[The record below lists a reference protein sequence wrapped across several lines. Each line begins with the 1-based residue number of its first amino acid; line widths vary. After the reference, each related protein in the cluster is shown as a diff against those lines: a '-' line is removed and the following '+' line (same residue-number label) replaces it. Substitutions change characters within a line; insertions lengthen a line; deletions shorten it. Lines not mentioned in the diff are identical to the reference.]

1 MPNSLATSEP
11 MVLRPSDFNPPL
23 QRKEPSLP
31 GYWTLEEIA
40 AELGISPRR
49 VGYDITGY
57 PQKNIQPILKA
68 FKVTGTFFITE
79 EDALEYIQ
87 SKRLSKRKKS

>member
-1 MPNSLATSEP
+1 MPNSLTLPEP
-11 MVLRPSDFNPPL
+11 MVLLPSDFNPPL

-40 AELGISPRR
+40 AELGISTRR

-57 PQKNIQPILKA
+57 PEKNIQPSLKA
-68 FKVTGTFFITE
+68 FRVGRILFVTDE
-79 EDALEYIQ
+79 NALEYI
-87 SKRLSKRKKS
+87 KRYRERKKS

>member
-1 MPNSLATSEP
+1 

-40 AELGISPRR
+40 AELGISTRR

-57 PQKNIQPILKA
+57 PEKNIQPSLKA
-68 FKVTGTFFITE
+68 FRVGRILFVTDE
-79 EDALEYIQ
+79 NALEYI
-87 SKRLSKRKKS
+87 KRYRERKKS

>member
-1 MPNSLATSEP
+1 MPNSLTTPEP

-23 QRKEPSLP
+23 KRKEPSLP

-40 AELGISPRR
+40 AELDISPRR

-57 PQKNIQPILKA
+57 PKKNIKPNLKA
-68 FKVTGTFFITE
+68 FRVGRILFITDE
-79 EDALEYIQ
+79 NALEYI
-87 SKRLSKRKKS
+87 KRYRERKKS

>member
-1 MPNSLATSEP
+1 MPNPVATSEP
-11 MVLRPSDFNPPL
+11 MVLRPSDFDPPL

-40 AELGISPRR
+40 AELGISTRR

-57 PQKNIQPILKA
+57 PEKNIQPILKA
-68 FKVTGTFFITE
+68 FRVGRILFVTD
-79 EDALEYIQ
+79 EDALEYI
-87 SKRLSKRKKS
+87 KRYRERKKS

>member
-1 MPNSLATSEP
+1 MPNSLATPEP
-11 MVLRPSDFNPPL
+11 MVLLPSDFDPPL

-40 AELGISPRR
+40 AELGISTRR

-57 PQKNIQPILKA
+57 PEKNIQPSLKA
-68 FKVTGTFFITE
+68 FRVGRILFVTDE
-79 EDALEYIQ
+79 NALEYI
-87 SKRLSKRKKS
+87 KRYRERKKS

>member
-11 MVLRPSDFNPPL
+11 MVLRPEDFNPPL

-40 AELGISPRR
+40 AELGISTRR

-57 PQKNIQPILKA
+57 PEKNIQPILKA
-68 FKVTGTFFITE
+68 FRVGRILFVTDK
-79 EDALEYIQ
+79 DALEYI
-87 SKRLSKRKKS
+87 KRYRERKKS

>member
-1 MPNSLATSEP
+1 
-11 MVLRPSDFNPPL
+11 MVLRPSDFDPPL

-40 AELGISPRR
+40 AELGISTRR

-57 PQKNIQPILKA
+57 PEKNIQPSLKA
-68 FKVTGTFFITE
+68 FRVGRILFVTDE
-79 EDALEYIQ
+79 NALEYI
-87 SKRLSKRKKS
+87 KRYRERKKS

>member
-1 MPNSLATSEP
+1 MPNTLTIPEP

-40 AELGISPRR
+40 AELGISTRR

-57 PQKNIQPILKA
+57 PEKNIQPSLKA
-68 FKVTGTFFITE
+68 FRVGRILFVTD
-79 EDALEYIQ
+79 EDALDYI
-87 SKRLSKRKKS
+87 KRYRERKKS